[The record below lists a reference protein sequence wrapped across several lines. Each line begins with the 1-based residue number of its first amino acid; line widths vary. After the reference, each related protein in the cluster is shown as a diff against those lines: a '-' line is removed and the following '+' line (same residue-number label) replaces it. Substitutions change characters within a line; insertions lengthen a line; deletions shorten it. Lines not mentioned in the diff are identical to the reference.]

1 MTDATALLAELAA
14 LDIHL
19 RVEGG
24 RLRYDAPA
32 GVFSDAL
39 KARVRSAR
47 SALMGHLAGP
57 APLSSGQERMWFLNR
72 LEAGAGA
79 YTEHLALDLRG
90 PLDLAA
96 LTAAVE
102 AIVAR
107 HVPLRTLFRDSP
119 SGATQVPAAQA
130 PALEVVPIAAGGLA
144 DRLAILAHCAFDLAT
159 EAPARFTLL
168 RMADDHH
175 VLSVAAHHAAWD
187 GWSNGVFLAELAELY
202 TARRQG
208 RPPSLPEIAVDIPTL
223 ARAERERLG
232 TAAAQA
238 TVARLAQAC
247 QGFPTVLSLPTD
259 RPRGAV
265 ADGRGAAL
273 PVRVSAPVLA
283 ALDQAGRQVSATSYM
298 VLLAAWALTLARL
311 TGQRRLLVGA
321 PVAGR
326 DSAAAEALIGYLSN
340 TVVFPIDLEGAADF
354 ATLVGRVRQA
364 VLAGLDTQSV
374 PFEALVEA
382 LAPPRS
388 AATTPL
394 VQTVF
399 ALQPAPVTAPAL
411 VGLEVSVLPDGNVAA
426 RYELMLNLLPTAD
439 GGLEGSLIHA
449 TALLDQATVTRW
461 RDQFLATLADVP
473 AAWNRPLDLVLQAA
487 AGAAGPS
494 TPDSVVP
501 AAGDFATGTERRL
514 AGVWAE
520 FLEAARIGRDDD
532 FFLLGG
538 HSLLLMRMVHRLAE
552 MGLGRLS
559 LADALAN
566 TRLSAMAAVLD
577 RRTRAAPS
585 PPVVPDVIAEEA
597 PASPAQEG
605 LWLARRDDPD
615 AANWMVPSLIPLD
628 AGVGEAELRSALARL
643 AALHPALRTTLVE
656 REGQV
661 WQRVAVPGPVALDVQ
676 DGMDGERAAAF
687 LRAELARPFDLSR
700 GPLYRFHLLRGTT
713 GASLYIVA
721 DHIVTDGWSQELLA
735 RDLHTLLAGG
745 HPPAPEITPIA
756 QAQAHRTLLAGP
768 EGARLAEYWRTAL
781 DGMVLGDP
789 PGALGRRPP
798 AAARRGRKVQVRME
812 GRQGRVLDTIAQ
824 GARTTPTA
832 AFAAVVATLL
842 ARLKGDG
849 REVAVGLPFAC
860 RTAPEMAGVVG
871 CYAEVLP
878 IRLSA
883 GMDQP
888 FQDHLVAARQGIAV
902 AIAHQDYPLSSIIA
916 DRARSGG
923 GDAGSLFDAVVVYD
937 DAGPGQEDW
946 FAPDLNTGKYD
957 LAFILSRL
965 PDGGGLLA
973 VEYDSWLYDEADARA
988 FIDRLAVLMADIGA
1002 RPQAP
1007 LGDLEILPPA
1017 ERERVVGRF
1026 NQTALDYPRDADLGS
1041 LWRSAAARHAT
1052 RPALTGTDGVT
1063 LSYAELEQRVG
1074 ALSAALAGVV
1084 GDDAAVGLALDRGA
1098 PAVIATL
1105 ALTRLGVAYLPLDAK
1120 LPVDAVRRLMADAGA
1135 RLVLADDGA
1144 AQRLADLGGPE
1155 GGQGKDGA
1163 AVVRLDHVPP
1173 APTQARDI
1181 APMRAVDGGSPAY
1194 IMFTSGSTGQPK
1206 GVVVPHRGVAR
1217 LALDPVA
1224 VPITADDVVPQ
1235 AAPLG
1240 FDAATLEIW
1249 GTLLNGAH
1257 LRILSDDDLMDPA
1270 ALAATLRQTGV
1281 SVLWLT
1287 AGLFNRVADEAPGAF
1302 ATTRVV
1308 LTGGETANPAQ
1319 MARVLAACPGTR
1331 LINAY
1336 GPTENTTFTSVHA
1349 VTPAD
1354 LADLAGAVPIGRP
1367 IANTRVYLVDD
1378 RLRPVPVGVWGE
1390 LLCAG
1395 DGLALGYANRADLT
1409 EASFVH
1415 LDWAG
1420 EERAYRSGDYARW
1433 RHDGVLEFGGRRDGQ
1448 VKIRGHRIETGA
1460 IEAVL
1465 EEGADIR
1472 AAAVV
1477 VTGQGAD
1484 RLLVACVVADDA
1496 AAEPSWRQRL
1506 GERLPSYMMPAR
1518 FVLVP
1523 ALPVNRN
1530 GKVDRRALARHVATL
1545 TTEPVVAPILADP
1558 RQRLVARVFTEFF
1571 PGVAIDG
1578 ASDFMRLGGHS
1589 LLVMRLAVRL
1599 ADETGCRLPMRAL
1612 FAARTVTAIAA
1623 LLPAG
1628 TAPVSTGHRDAAA
1641 ELDGDATIP
1650 CQPEGMDHPL
1660 SPGQERLIVLQRL
1673 FPGSG
1678 VYNVPVVFDVEGPL
1692 DQAALEPAF
1701 VALETR
1707 HHALRLRIVDDGQAG
1722 LRQRLAAPGGLRP
1735 QWIEVAD
1742 AAAAQAY
1749 VEAEMMR
1756 PFDLGREGPAR
1767 AQVVRF
1773 GPERWRVLLVVHH
1786 AFCDGWSMALLVRD
1800 LAAFYAV
1807 GTGAVGDAA
1816 VAGAPQ
1822 RQMSD
1827 YAVWQRALAASP
1839 RGRATLARQ
1848 VARLT
1853 PPPPPLDLPTDHRR
1867 PAVRGFKGGTLVHA
1881 FDGALSDRLTALAHT
1896 HRATPFALATAL
1908 VQALL
1913 YRLTGQTDL
1922 ALGTLVAPRERP
1934 ELADTVGFFVNTLV
1948 LRQAVAGS
1956 RPFRDHLA
1964 ETRDVCLQAMD
1975 DQHCPFEALVAAV
1988 DAPRDLG
1995 RNPLFDVLVVW
2006 QEAASAVP
2014 NLPGLRTA
2022 AVNLDFPMAKF
2033 DLAFHFCRRESGIA
2047 CEIEYSAELFA
2058 PATIT
2063 RLANR
2068 LETLARAVVADPAQT
2083 VDALD
2088 LLPAAER
2095 ALVVH
2100 GFNDTVR
2107 DLPVERIITA
2117 PFLDRVAAA
2126 PAAPALVG
2134 DDFPALDYRGFARTA
2149 ARLAARLREEGV
2161 GPGDVVGLCLPRG
2174 PGLLTAIFGV
2184 LMAGAAYAPLGAD
2197 QPPARLADMMD
2208 DLGRPLVLATT
2219 ATRDRVA
2226 GAARLLEIDQILGVD
2241 ATTVPAADDW
2251 GPGPAGPDDLAY
2263 VLFTSGSTGRPKGVE
2278 IIHRAV
2284 LNRLWW
2290 MQGQFPIGAGDVV
2303 LQKTPVTFDVSVWE
2317 LFWWSWTGAAL
2328 ALPPPGLERDPVGLA
2343 AFIARHRVTVVHF
2356 VPSMLAAFLACVE
2369 DGRVRISDL
2378 KTLRYVFAS
2387 GEALDPGLA
2396 DRFDRLLHRV
2406 HGTGLHN
2413 LYGPTEATV
2422 DVSWHPC
2429 TPWTGGGVPIGRPVA
2444 NTRLYVLDGRGQ
2456 PTPIGVAGEIHIG
2469 GVQVA
2474 RGYRNRPDLTAE
2486 RFIADPFAG
2495 GDPDARLYRTGD
2507 LGRWRADGSIDYLG
2521 RIDHQV
2527 KVRGQRIEPGEIEHA
2542 LEAHP
2547 AVERAAVVPA
2557 TNEGLTELHAY
2568 LLLRRPVGPADLVA
2582 HLAGRLPEAM
2592 VPARFFQMTHLPL
2605 TSSGKLDRKALAGTP
2620 LRSAPAVPVP
2630 AIAPSITVSADA
2642 DPAALMAIESEIAG
2656 FWRALLPEAEF
2667 GPRDGFF
2674 TVGGNSLL
2682 VIRLHQ
2688 RLDARWPGVFAIADL
2703 FAAATVADQARR
2715 VAAATGVPATPNLS
2729 VPNAVPPGG
2738 SVSPVTVSAPVGAL
2752 PAVPS
2757 GAIAV
2762 VGLAVRVAG
2771 AETLAD
2777 LWTDVAAGVDRFRP
2791 LPAGRVAD
2799 VHALYAALGL
2809 PVPATFRQAAYL
2821 EEVLG
2826 FDCRRYRLSP
2836 ADAALIDPEQRL
2848 FLDVAL
2854 RALEDAGRGGT
2865 ALDDAKVGVFVGASG
2880 PGPWRAALLRAVEP
2894 QRVEQAFALTVPSN
2908 VATRLS
2914 FQHNWRGPAALVD
2927 TACSAS
2933 LSALHQGVR
2942 ALRSGDCD
2950 WALVGGA
2957 KAILLPPGEDQ
2968 RLTIDSSSGRTLA
2981 FAEGADGTGMGEG
2994 AVALLLRPLAAALAA
3009 RDPIHAVILGTAV
3022 NQDGASSGMAAP
3034 NPTAQAEVIRA
3045 AAADA
3050 GVSLASLSYVEAHG
3064 TGTALGDP
3072 IEIQGLTTA
3081 FAADTAE
3088 VGFAW
3093 VGSAKGNYGHLD
3105 GAAGVLGLARAILS
3119 LTHDH
3124 APPQPHFT
3132 APNPKIAFDRAPVAV
3147 PRRAMALADRGG
3159 PRRAGISAFGLS
3171 GVNVHAVVE
3180 AAPARVAA
3188 PATGRWMAVGLS
3200 AAEPEALHGYADA
3213 MVAALRARPD
3223 WSLEEIARTLTE
3235 GRDTLP
3241 ARLAVAVRDRG
3252 DLMAR
3257 LAVFVAAPAAAGD
3270 LVLVGVAPAGP
3281 PGARW
3286 AAVGPDQAAA
3296 EAAARAFVTGAVLT
3310 WDATDATTGR
3320 AHLPAAPWPGAAW
3333 RPICRRRRP
3342 WCRPRPVCS
3351 VRRR

>member
-39 KARVRSAR
+39 KERVRSAR

-96 LTAAVE
+96 LTAAVD

-107 HVPLRTLFRDSP
+107 HVPLRTLFRDGP
-119 SGATQVPAAQA
+119 SGATQVPSAQA
-130 PALEVVPIAAGGLA
+130 PALEVVPIAAGDLA
-144 DRLAILAHCAFDLAT
+144 DRLAALAHRPFDLAT

-168 RMADDHH
+168 RMAEDHH

-208 RPPSLPEIAVDIPTL
+208 RPPSLPDITVDIPTL

-238 TVARLAQAC
+238 AVDRLAQAC

-265 ADGRGAAL
+265 ADGQGNAL

-283 ALDQAGRQVSATSYM
+283 ALDLAGRQVSATSYM

-364 VLAGLDTQSV
+364 VLAGLDAQSV

-399 ALQPAPVTAPAL
+399 ALQPAPVMAPAL
-411 VGLEVSVLPDGNVAA
+411 AGLEVSVLPDGNVAA

-449 TALLDQATVTRW
+449 TALLDRATVAGW

-473 AAWNRPLDLVLQAA
+473 AIWNQPLDFAPGAA
-487 AGAAGPS
+487 AGPDRMSPPGPALPAGA
-494 TPDSVVP
+494 V
-501 AAGDFATGTERRL
+501 ADFATGTERRL
-514 AGVWAE
+514 AAVWAE
-520 FLEAARIGRDDD
+520 FLQAAHIGRDDD

-538 HSLLLMRMVHRLAE
+538 HSLLLMRMVHRVAE

-577 RRTRAAPS
+577 GRTVAAPS
-585 PPVVPDVIAEEA
+585 PPEAPHAIAEEA
-597 PASPAQEG
+597 LASPAQEG

-615 AANWMVPSLIPLD
+615 AANWMVPCLIPLD
-628 AGVGEAELRSALARL
+628 AGLGDAGVGEARLRAALARL

-700 GPLYRFHLLRGTT
+700 GPLYRFHLLRGAA

-721 DHIVTDGWSQELLA
+721 DHIVTDGWSQDLLA
-735 RDLHTLLAGG
+735 RDLQTLLAGG
-745 HPPAPEITPIA
+745 EPPVPELTPIS

-768 EGARLAEYWRTAL
+768 EGARLAEYWRTTL
-781 DGMVLGDP
+781 DGMALGDP

-798 AAARRGRKVQVRME
+798 AAARRGRKVQVRID
-812 GRQGRVLDTIAQ
+812 GRQGRMLDAIAQ
-824 GARTTPTA
+824 AARTTPTA
-832 AFAAVVATLL
+832 AFAAIVATLL

-860 RTAPEMAGVVG
+860 RTTPELAGVVG

-878 IRLSA
+878 IRLPA

-888 FQDHLVAARQGIAV
+888 FQDHLVATRQGIAV
-902 AIAHQDYPLSSIIA
+902 AIAHQDYPLTRIIA
-916 DRARSGG
+916 DRARTGG
-923 GDAGSLFDAVVVYD
+923 GDADSLFDAVVVYD
-937 DAGPGQEDW
+937 EAGPGQEEW

-973 VEYDSWLYDEADARA
+973 VEYDSWLYAEADAWA
-988 FIDRLAVLMADIGA
+988 FIDRLAVLTADIA
-1002 RPQAP
+1002 TRPHAP
-1007 LGDLEILPPA
+1007 LGDLEILPSA
-1017 ERERVVGRF
+1017 ERDRVVRTF
-1026 NQTALDYPRDADLGS
+1026 NQTARDYPRDADLGS
-1041 LWRSAAARHAT
+1041 LWRAAAARHAT
-1052 RPALTGTDGVT
+1052 RPALTGADGVT
-1063 LSYAELEQRVG
+1063 LSYAELDQRVG
-1074 ALSAALAGVV
+1074 ALATALAGVV
-1084 GDDAAVGLALDRGA
+1084 GDDAAVGLALDRGV

-1155 GGQGKDGA
+1155 RDGPA
-1163 AVVRLDHVPP
+1163 TDKVAVVRLDQVPP
-1173 APTQARDI
+1173 APTQAREI
-1181 APMRAVDGGSPAY
+1181 APPRAVAGGSPAY
-1194 IMFTSGSTGQPK
+1194 VMFTSGSTGLPK
-1206 GVVVPHRGVAR
+1206 GVVVPHRAVAR

-1224 VPITADDVVPQ
+1224 APITADDVVPQ

-1287 AGLFNRVADEAPGAF
+1287 AGLFNRVAEEAPGAF

-1308 LTGGETANPAQ
+1308 LTGGEAANPAQ
-1319 MARVLAACPGTR
+1319 MARVLAACPGLR
-1331 LINAY
+1331 LINGY

-1378 RLRPVPVGVWGE
+1378 RLQPVPVGVWGE

-1395 DGLALGYANRADLT
+1395 DGLALGYANRPELT
-1409 EASFVH
+1409 EASFVQ

-1420 EERAYRSGDYARW
+1420 GERAYRSGDYARW

-1477 VTGQGAD
+1477 VTGQGAE

-1496 AAEPSWRQRL
+1496 AAEPDWRRRL

-1523 ALPVNRN
+1523 ALPMNRN

-1545 TTEPVVAPILADP
+1545 TVGPVVTPALEDP
-1558 RQRLVARVFTEFF
+1558 RQRLVARVFSEFF

-1589 LLVMRLAVRL
+1589 LLLMRLAVRL

-1628 TAPVSTGHRDAAA
+1628 VAPA
-1641 ELDGDATIP
+1641 ELDGDAAIP
-1650 CQPEGMDHPL
+1650 RQPEGMDHPL

-1678 VYNVPVVFDVEGPL
+1678 AYNVPVVFDIEGPL
-1692 DQAALEPAF
+1692 DLAALERAF

-1707 HHALRLRIVDDGQAG
+1707 HHALRLRVVDDGQGG
-1722 LRQRLAAPGGLRP
+1722 LRQRLAPPGGLRP
-1735 QWIEVAD
+1735 HWTEVAD

-1749 VEAEMMR
+1749 VEAEMIR
-1756 PFDLGREGPAR
+1756 PFDLGHEGPAR
-1767 AQVVRF
+1767 ARVVRF

-1786 AFCDGWSMALLVRD
+1786 AFCDGWSMGLLLRD
-1800 LAAFYAV
+1800 LAAFYTA
-1807 GTGAVGDAA
+1807 GAGAAGEGAV
-1816 VAGAPQ
+1816 VGAPQ
-1822 RQMSD
+1822 CQMQD
-1827 YAVWQRALAASP
+1827 YAVWQRALAAGP
-1839 RGRATLARQ
+1839 QGRAMLARQ

-1867 PAVRGFKGGTLVHA
+1867 PAVRGFKGGTLVHT
-1881 FDGALSDRLTALAHT
+1881 FDRALSDRLTALAHA

-1948 LRQAVAGS
+1948 LRQAVAGN

-2006 QEAASAVP
+2006 QEAASAAP

-2022 AVNLDFPMAKF
+2022 GVNVDFPLAKF
-2033 DLAFHFCRRESGIA
+2033 DLAFHFCRRDGGIA
-2047 CEIEYSAELFA
+2047 CEIEYSTELFA

-2063 RLANR
+2063 RLAAR

-2083 VDALD
+2083 LEALD

-2100 GFNDTVR
+2100 GFNDTAQ
-2107 DLPVERIITA
+2107 DLPVDRVVIA
-2117 PFLDRVAAA
+2117 PFLDRVGLA

-2134 DDFPALDYRGFARTA
+2134 DDFPTLDYQGFARATA
-2149 ARLAARLREEGV
+2149 RVAARLRGEGV

-2184 LMAGAAYAPLGAD
+2184 LRAGAAYAPLGAD

-2208 DLGRPLVLATT
+2208 DLGRPLVVATA

-2226 GAARLLEIDQILGVD
+2226 GAARLLEIDHILSAD
-2241 ATTVPAADDW
+2241 ATTVPAPDD
-2251 GPGPAGPDDLAY
+2251 GASNPTGPDGVAY

-2290 MQGQFPIGAGDVV
+2290 MQGQFPIGPGDVV

-2328 ALPPPGLERDPVGLA
+2328 AVPPPGLERDPVGLA

-2429 TPWTGGGVPIGRPVA
+2429 TPWTGGDVPIGRPVA

-2495 GDPDARLYRTGD
+2495 DNLCARLYRTGD
-2507 LGRWRADGSIDYLG
+2507 LGRWRADGSMDYLG

-2542 LEAHP
+2542 LEAHA

-2557 TNEGLTELHAY
+2557 TSEGLTELHAY

-2582 HLAGRLPEAM
+2582 HLSGRLPEAM
-2592 VPARFFQMTHLPL
+2592 VPARFFQLADLPL

-2620 LRSAPAVPVP
+2620 LRAAPAMPAP
-2630 AIAPSITVSADA
+2630 AIVPSRAAPSTAVPADA
-2642 DPAALMAIESEIAG
+2642 DPVALAAIEGEIAA

-2688 RLDARWPGVFAIADL
+2688 RLEARWPGVFAIADL

-2715 VAAATGVPATPNLS
+2715 VAAATGAPAAPAPS
-2729 VPNAVPPGG
+2729 VPTAVPPGTG
-2738 SVSPVTVSAPVGAL
+2738 LPPASASPSVAAL
-2752 PAVPS
+2752 PAIPS

-2771 AETLAD
+2771 AETLTD
-2777 LWTDVAAGVDRFRP
+2777 LWADVAAGVDRFRP

-2799 VHALYAALGL
+2799 VRALYAALGL
-2809 PVPATFRQAAYL
+2809 PVPATFREAAYL

-2854 RALEDAGRGGT
+2854 RALEDAGRGGN

-2942 ALRSGDCD
+2942 ALRAGDCD

-2957 KAILLPPGEDQ
+2957 KAILLPPGQDQ
-2968 RLTIDSSSGRTLA
+2968 RLTIDSSSGRTLS

-3034 NPTAQAEVIRA
+3034 NPVAQAEVIRA

-3064 TGTALGDP
+3064 TGTTLGDP

-3081 FAADTAE
+3081 FAADTPE

-3105 GAAGVLGLARAILS
+3105 GAAGVLGLARAILA

-3124 APPQPHFT
+3124 APRSP
-3132 APNPKIAFDRAPVAV
+3132 IS
-3147 PRRAMALADRGG
+3147 PRPIPRSPSTGRRSPCLGG
-3159 PRRAGISAFGLS
+3159 PWRWPTGVARAGRGSAPS
-3171 GVNVHAVVE
+3171 AS
-3180 AAPARVAA
+3180 VA
-3188 PATGRWMAVGLS
+3188 
-3200 AAEPEALHGYADA
+3200 
-3213 MVAALRARPD
+3213 
-3223 WSLEEIARTLTE
+3223 
-3235 GRDTLP
+3235 
-3241 ARLAVAVRDRG
+3241 
-3252 DLMAR
+3252 
-3257 LAVFVAAPAAAGD
+3257 
-3270 LVLVGVAPAGP
+3270 
-3281 PGARW
+3281 
-3286 AAVGPDQAAA
+3286 
-3296 EAAARAFVTGAVLT
+3296 
-3310 WDATDATTGR
+3310 
-3320 AHLPAAPWPGAAW
+3320 
-3333 RPICRRRRP
+3333 
-3342 WCRPRPVCS
+3342 
-3351 VRRR
+3351 